1 MMSIGQGR
9 LSSNHLLRRNQI
21 CRMALMYLLLLVL
34 PASMLAAT
42 VNGFV
47 TRIDSPTELE
57 IGTIHVLITS
67 QTSCDFEVLS
77 ERNRSTTATPRPQ
90 CNSAQMI
97 IGSRIKLTGRFI
109 KEGQFIATHFAMQK
123 GYDPGESR
131 LLLMYRRTAPGVLV
145 RETLNEEAPTIT
157 RSTQG
162 WNGMWWI
169 DGYPMTVNAQT
180 RLLSSLNSE
189 MLAAGGHLV
198 INAIPIHTKHY
209 KQNVHELNSSSLLTS
224 NTWALYHAKHGLD
237 GTLTASQI
245 RLWLNQASADE
256 KQFLSMCVA
265 KIKQPDYRNSISGS
279 IQYAY
284 GSPIQI
290 VPNQN
295 LQESISY
302 LGMMLVPK
310 YQKEMPSSDPT
321 KINFHFYVVRPF
333 VYVPKNHFVSVD
345 GHLPRHYS
353 SAYRYNAP
361 KPYASVT
368 SVIAIS
374 DGTIL
379 VPDVA
384 LARMQNQAQVTALL
398 SYAITSILQKQ
409 AYISCAG
416 DIYDCLRDENEQLLR
431 IGIRQMC
438 LAGYD
443 VREAPF
449 AWAVAQ
455 GKPVS
460 NPVINSKHPDKE
472 IPWYAAYAFNY
483 ISQYYP
489 NVDYS
494 KLKRGD
500 AEYRQF
506 LGELRKADPEA
517 FTNQQSSPK
526 QARKAH

>member
-1 MMSIGQGR
+1 MTIIRQGG
-9 LSSNHLLRRNQI
+9 LSSSHLLRRNLI
-21 CRMALMYLLLLVL
+21 RRMALMYLLLLAL
-34 PASMLAAT
+34 PASTLAAT

-47 TRIDSPTELE
+47 TRIDSPTEIE
-57 IGTIHVLITS
+57 IGAMHVLITS
-67 QTSCDFEVLS
+67 KTSCNFEALS
-77 ERNRSTTATPRPQ
+77 KHNRSTPATPVSQ
-90 CNSAQMI
+90 CNSTQMT
-97 IGSRIKLTGRFI
+97 IGSRVKLTGQFT
-109 KEGQFIATHFAMQK
+109 KGGQFVASHFEMLK
-123 GYDPGESR
+123 GYDPDESR
-131 LLLMYRRTAPGVLV
+131 LLLMYRRPAPGVLV
-145 RETLNEEAPTIT
+145 RETLNEEAPTVT

-180 RLLSSLNSE
+180 KLLSSPDSE
-189 MLAAGGHLV
+189 MLAVGGHLV
-198 INAIPIHTKHY
+198 INAIPIHAKHY
-209 KQNVHELNSSSLLTS
+209 EEDVHELNSSSLLTS
-224 NTWALYHAKHGLD
+224 NTWALYHAKHRLD
-237 GTLTASQI
+237 GTLTANQI
-245 RLWLNQASADE
+245 RLWPNQASTDW
-256 KQFLSMCVA
+256 KQFLAMYVA
-265 KIKQPDYRNSISGS
+265 KIKQPDYSKSISGS

-284 GSPIQI
+284 GGPIQI

-295 LQESISY
+295 LQESISR

-333 VYVPKNHFVSVD
+333 VYLPKNHFVSVD

-409 AYISCAG
+409 AYIACAG

-431 IGIRQMC
+431 IGIREMY
-438 LAGYD
+438 LSGYD
-443 VREAPF
+443 IREAPF
-449 AWAVAQ
+449 AWAAAQ

-460 NPVINSKHPDKE
+460 NPVINSKDPDKE

-483 ISQYYP
+483 ISQYYQD
-489 NVDYS
+489 VDYS
-494 KLKRGD
+494 KLKRGQ
-500 AEYRQF
+500 AEYQQF
-506 LGELRKADPEA
+506 LKELYKADPSLPVPK
-517 FTNQQSSPK
+517 TQQ
-526 QARKAH
+526 